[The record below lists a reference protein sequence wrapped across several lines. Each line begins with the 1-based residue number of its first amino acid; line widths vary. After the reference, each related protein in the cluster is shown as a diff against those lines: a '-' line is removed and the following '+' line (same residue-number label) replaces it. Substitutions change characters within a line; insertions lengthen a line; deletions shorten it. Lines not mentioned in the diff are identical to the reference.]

1 MANKVVIDPITRI
14 EGHYS
19 IEIEI
24 ENGKIKDAW
33 ARGDM
38 FRGWEIIL
46 QGRDPQDAINVTQ
59 RICGVCPV
67 AHAMASAKTLD
78 SAFNVTPPDNGRII
92 RNLMAAGNLLHS
104 HILHFYNLVALDFVD
119 ITAIL
124 DYKGNDPTM
133 NNIKE
138 WVKKEVST
146 GRNTAAAPF
155 LPRYKGDYIKD
166 NELNLTAIS
175 HYVKAFEM
183 ARTAQE
189 MMAIWGGKMPHVTG
203 IVPGGVAEIVTA
215 EKIASYLYRLRKIK
229 DFIDSCY
236 IPDVIA
242 VAKSYPNWFKIGGGY
257 KNLLAYGIFELNNEG
272 TETYHIPG
280 AFIEGKLSNLDQK
293 QIKEEVFYSK
303 YSSPTGLHPFDG
315 ETTPDPKKPNAYTWV
330 KAARYETKPMEVG
343 PLARMAVTHLS
354 GKRPEVSKLVK
365 NTLSLLHADESILF
379 SVLGRHACRALEL
392 KVVAEQVEKWL
403 LELKPN
409 EPTNTPYEVPK
420 RGEGFGLTEAQ
431 RGALGHWIKIRD
443 HKIERYQCVVP
454 STWNCGP
461 RDDKGVRGVIEEAL
475 IGTPIADPQNPIE
488 AVRVVRSF
496 DPCLACAI
504 HVIMP
509 ESNEIKT
516 FKVS

>member
-1 MANKVVIDPITRI
+1 MAKKVVIDPITRI
-14 EGHYS
+14 EGHFS
-19 IEIEI
+19 IEIEV
-24 ENGKIKDAW
+24 ENGKVKDAK

-46 QGRDPQDAINVTQ
+46 QERDPQDAITVTQ

-67 AHAMASAKTLD
+67 GHAMASAKTLD
-78 SAFNVTPPDNGRII
+78 AAFKVNPPDNGRIV

-124 DYKGNDPTM
+124 DYKGNDATM
-133 NNIKE
+133 INIRE
-138 WVKKEVST
+138 WVKKEVAT

-166 NELNLTAIS
+166 KELNLTAIS

-189 MMAIWGGKMPHVTG
+189 MVAIWGGKMPHVTG
-203 IVPGGVAEIVTA
+203 IVPGGVAENVTA

-229 DFIDSCY
+229 DFIDTCY
-236 IPDVIA
+236 IPDVLA
-242 VAKSYPNWFKIGGGY
+242 VAKAYPQWFKIGAGH

-272 TETYHIPG
+272 TDTYHIPG
-280 AFIEGKLSNLDQK
+280 AFIDGKLQQLDQK
-293 QIKEEVFYSK
+293 KIKEDVFYAK
-303 YSSPTGLHPFDG
+303 YSSPSNLHPFDG
-315 ETTPDPKKPNAYTWV
+315 ETKPDVKKKDAYTWV
-330 KAARYETKPMEVG
+330 KAARYDGHAMEVG
-343 PLARMAVTHLS
+343 PLARMAITHLS

-365 NTLSLLHADESILF
+365 SVLSSLNADESILF

-392 KVVAEQVEKWL
+392 KIIAEETEKWL
-403 LELKPN
+403 LQANPDKPA
-409 EPTNTPYEVPK
+409 NTPYEVPK
-420 RGEGFGLTEAQ
+420 ESEGYGLTEAQ
-431 RGALGHWIKIRD
+431 RGALGHWIKIKN

-461 RDDKGVRGVIEEAL
+461 ADEKGVKGVIEQAL
-475 IGTPIADPQNPIE
+475 IGTPIADTENPIE

-504 HVIMP
+504 HVIEP
-509 ESNEIKT
+509 KTNEVKK
-516 FKVS
+516 FKVV

>member
-14 EGHYS
+14 EGHFS
-19 IEIEI
+19 IEIEV
-24 ENGKIKDAW
+24 EGGKIKDAK

-38 FRGWEIIL
+38 FRGFEIIL
-46 QGRDPQDAINVTQ
+46 QDRDPQDAITVTQ

-67 AHAMASAKTLD
+67 GHAMASAKTLD
-78 SAFNVTPPDNGRII
+78 AAFKVNPPDNGRII

-124 DYKGNDPTM
+124 DYKGNDATM
-133 NNIKE
+133 INIRE
-138 WVKKEVST
+138 WVKREVTS
-146 GRNTAAAPF
+146 GRTTAAAPF

-166 NELNLTAIS
+166 KELNLTAIS

-189 MMAIWGGKMPHVTG
+189 MVAIWGGKMPHVTG
-203 IVPGGVAEIVTA
+203 IVPGGVAENVSA

-229 DFIDSCY
+229 DFIDTCY
-236 IPDVIA
+236 IPDVLA
-242 VAKSYPNWFKIGGGY
+242 VAKAYPQWFKIGGGHR
-257 KNLLAYGIFELNNEG
+257 NLLAYGIFELNNEG

-280 AFIEGKLSNLDQK
+280 AFIGGKLQNLEQK
-293 QIKEEVFYSK
+293 KIKEDVFYAK
-303 YSSPTGLHPFDG
+303 YSSSSNLHPFEG
-315 ETTPDPKKPNAYTWV
+315 ETKPDVKKKDAYTWV
-330 KAARYETKPMEVG
+330 KAARYDGNAMEVG
-343 PLARMAVTHLS
+343 PLARMAITHLS

-365 NTLSLLHADESILF
+365 SVLSSLGADESVLF

-392 KVVAEQVEKWL
+392 KIVAEETEKWL
-403 LELKPN
+403 VQLNPDKPVN
-409 EPTNTPYEVPK
+409 NPYEVPK
-420 RGEGFGLTEAQ
+420 ESEGYGLTEAQ
-431 RGALGHWIKIRD
+431 RGALGHWIKVKN

-461 RDDKGVRGVIEEAL
+461 ADEKGVKGVVEQAL
-475 IGTPIADPQNPIE
+475 IGTPIADTAYPIE

-496 DPCLACAI
+496 DPCLACAV
-504 HVIMP
+504 HVIEP
-509 ESNEIKT
+509 ESNEIKK
-516 FKVS
+516 FKVI

>member
-1 MANKVVIDPITRI
+1 MGKKVVIDPITRI

-19 IEIEI
+19 VEIEI
-24 ENGKIKDAW
+24 EGGKIKDAW
-33 ARGDM
+33 TRGDM

-46 QGRDPQDAINVTQ
+46 EGRDPQDAINVTQ

-67 AHAMASAKTLD
+67 GHAMASAKALD
-78 SAFNVTPPDNGRII
+78 SAFYVNPPDNGRII

-104 HILHFYNLVALDFVD
+104 HILHFYHLVALDFVD

-124 DYKGNDPTM
+124 DYKGNDATM

-146 GRNTAAAPF
+146 GRSTAAAPF

-166 NELNLTAIS
+166 KELNLTAIS

-189 MMAIWGGKMPHVTG
+189 MIAIWGGKMPHVTG
-203 IVPGGVAEIVTA
+203 IVPGGVAETVTA
-215 EKIASYLYRLRKIK
+215 EKIASYLYRLRRIK
-229 DFIDSCY
+229 EFIDTCY
-236 IPDVIA
+236 LPDVIA
-242 VAKSYPNWFKIGGGY
+242 VAKAYPAWFKIGGGY

-280 AFIEGKLSNLDQK
+280 AFINGKLNELNQK
-293 QIKEEVFYSK
+293 NIKEEVFYSK

-315 ETTPDPKKPNAYTWV
+315 ETTPDPKKPNAYSWV
-330 KAARYETKPMEVG
+330 KAPRYDSQPMEVG
-343 PLARMAVTHLS
+343 PLARMVITHLS
-354 GKRPEVSKLVK
+354 GKRPEVTKLVK
-365 NTLSLLHADESILF
+365 DTLKALNADENILF

-392 KVVAEQVEKWL
+392 KIVAEQAEQWVLQLQPDK
-403 LELKPN
+403 
-409 EPTNTPYEVPK
+409 PTNNPYEVPQSS
-420 RGEGFGLTEAQ
+420 EGYGLTEAQ
-431 RGALGHWIKIRD
+431 RGALGHWIKIKD

-461 RDDKGVRGVIEEAL
+461 RDDKGRRGVIEEAL
-475 IGTPIADPQNPIE
+475 IGTPIADPENPIE

-504 HVIMP
+504 HVIVP
-509 ESNEIKT
+509 HSNEVKT
-516 FKVS
+516 FRVV

>member
-1 MANKVVIDPITRI
+1 MSKKVVIDPITRI
-14 EGHYS
+14 EGHFS
-19 IEIEI
+19 IEIEV
-24 ENGKIKDAW
+24 ENGKVKDAR

-46 QGRDPQDAINVTQ
+46 KDRDPQDVINVTQ

-67 AHAMASAKTLD
+67 GHAMASAKTLD
-78 SAFNVTPPDNGRII
+78 AAFKVNPPDNGRII

-104 HILHFYNLVALDFVD
+104 HILHFYNLVALDYVD

-133 NNIKE
+133 MNIRE
-138 WVKKEVST
+138 WVKKEVAGGKS
-146 GRNTAAAPF
+146 TAAAPF

-166 NELNLTAIS
+166 KELNLTAIN

-189 MMAIWGGKMPHVTG
+189 MIAIWGGKMPHVTG
-203 IVPGGVAEIVTA
+203 IVAGGVAETVNA

-229 DFIDSCY
+229 DFIDTCY
-236 IPDVIA
+236 IPDVLA
-242 VAKSYPNWFKIGGGY
+242 VAKAYPQWFKIGAGH

-280 AFIEGKLSNLDQK
+280 AFINGKLQELDQK
-293 QIKEEVFYSK
+293 KIKEDVFYAK
-303 YSSPTGLHPFDG
+303 YSSPSNLHPYDG
-315 ETTPDPKKPNAYTWV
+315 ETEPDVNKKDAYTWV
-330 KAARYETKPMEVG
+330 KAARYDGNAMEVG
-343 PLARMAVTHLS
+343 PLARMAITHLS
-354 GKRPEVSKLVK
+354 GKRPDVSKLVK
-365 NTLSLLHADESILF
+365 SVLSGLGADESILF

-392 KVVAEQVEKWL
+392 KIIADETEKWL
-403 LELKPN
+403 VQLNPDKPAH
-409 EPTNTPYEVPK
+409 TPYEIPK
-420 RGEGFGLTEAQ
+420 EGEGYGLTEAQ
-431 RGALGHWIKIRD
+431 RGALGHWIKIKN
-443 HKIERYQCVVP
+443 HKIDRYQCVVP

-461 RDDKGVRGVIEEAL
+461 ADEKGTKGVIEQAL
-475 IGTPIADPQNPIE
+475 IGAPIADTDNPIE

-504 HVIMP
+504 HVIEP
-509 ESNEIKT
+509 DTNEIKK
-516 FKVS
+516 FKVL

>member
-1 MANKVVIDPITRI
+1 MAKKVVIDPITRI

-19 IEIEI
+19 VEIEI
-24 ENGKIKDAW
+24 EGGKIKDAW

-67 AHAMASAKTLD
+67 GHAMASAKALD
-78 SAFNVTPPDNGRII
+78 SAFHVNPPDNGRII

-104 HILHFYNLVALDFVD
+104 HILHFYHLVALDFVD

-124 DYKGNDPTM
+124 DYKGNDATM

-138 WVKKEVST
+138 WVKKEIST
-146 GRNTAAAPF
+146 GRSIAAAPF

-166 NELNLTAIS
+166 KELNLTAIS

-189 MMAIWGGKMPHVTG
+189 MIAIWGGKMPHVTG
-203 IVPGGVAEIVTA
+203 IVPGGVAETVTA
-215 EKIASYLYRLRKIK
+215 EKIAAYLYRLRRIK
-229 DFIDSCY
+229 EFIDTCY
-236 IPDVIA
+236 LPDVIA
-242 VAKSYPNWFKIGGGY
+242 VAKAYPAWFKIGGGY

-280 AFIEGKLSNLDQK
+280 ALINGKLNELNQK
-293 QIKEEVFYSK
+293 NIKEEVFYAK

-315 ETTPDPKKPNAYTWV
+315 ETAPDPKKPNAYSWV
-330 KAARYETKPMEVG
+330 KAPRYDTQPMEVG
-343 PLARMAVTHLS
+343 PLARMVITYLS
-354 GKRPEVSKLVK
+354 GKRPEVTKLVK
-365 NTLSLLHADESILF
+365 DTLKALNADETILF

-392 KVVAEQVEKWL
+392 KVVAEQTEKWL
-403 LELKPN
+403 LELQPDK
-409 EPTNTPYEVPK
+409 PTNNPYEVPK
-420 RGEGFGLTEAQ
+420 SSEGYGLTEAQ
-431 RGALGHWIKIRD
+431 RGALGHWIKIKD

-461 RDDKGVRGVIEEAL
+461 RDDKGRRGVIEEAL
-475 IGTPIADPQNPIE
+475 IGTPIADPENPIE

-509 ESNEIKT
+509 HSNEVKT
-516 FKVS
+516 FRVA